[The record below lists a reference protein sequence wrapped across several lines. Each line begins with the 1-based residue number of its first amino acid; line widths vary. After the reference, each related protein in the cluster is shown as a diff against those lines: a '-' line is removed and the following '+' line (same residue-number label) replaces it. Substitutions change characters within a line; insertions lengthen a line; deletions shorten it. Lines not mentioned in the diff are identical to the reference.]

1 MKFKRTLSLILASLL
16 CGGTLISCTDNNEGG
31 TDTSNDSSSESVA
44 DTIDTA
50 GTEDTEEPYVY
61 TPVPENNALTIYV
74 DAAAAEG
81 GDGSESAPLQTISQ
95 AQAKIREIKSTE
107 GLPAGGITV
116 LFSNGS
122 HDIGDGIVFTEE
134 DSGTEECPITYASI
148 EEYGAAFSGGTTLNP
163 ADFVSLNDDEKA
175 RLSDDTA
182 KGAVVK
188 IDLIAYG
195 LTEAEWGNIGSAPY
209 DGLYIDDEKMTVAR
223 YPNNEW
229 LKLGKVT
236 VDGIGDTPVP
246 PVVSV
251 DDTTW
256 ERIGTWSDT
265 DSVWMHGYFYHD
277 WWDDFVQIPKI
288 DTEAK
293 SLTMSRTTPFG
304 ARSGQRYYFLNI
316 YEEIDAPGEFY
327 IDRSTGTL
335 YLYPTENFDSAKI
348 VLATNNANIISATD
362 VSYLTIKGFTVAE
375 SKKGGFSL
383 TGDHITVDNCKMYNI
398 LNTAISAV
406 GEDILIQ
413 NSELF
418 NLGQNGINVTGGNVD
433 ALIPSNNLIYN
444 NHIHHFSVVKRV
456 YTPAISLNGCGNVA
470 SHNEVHDTPHMAM
483 GWDGPQNIFEYNEV
497 YNANLETS
505 DCGAFYSGRTFGNY
519 GTIIRYN
526 YLHDI
531 GSDGADAHAIYW
543 DDDLSGQTAYGNVIV
558 NVSKNGFH
566 IGGGRDNVV
575 ENNLIVNWGGT
586 PILYDYRARD
596 AMLEGES
603 NWFYEWTVSMPNL
616 LMENQQ
622 KPAWV
627 NAFSG
632 FSDII
637 PYTPDYT
644 GDLDDPMLSCNP
656 ANNVIRL
663 NMCYLTRYGDESF
676 AIDRVVKSMANVIEL
691 NLIMWDEEHTQLP
704 NFESEGDPT
713 LSEDSYAYK
722 AGFEPIPFDKIGR
735 VH

>member
-1 MKFKRTLSLILASLL
+1 MKFKRTLSFILASLL

-251 DDTTW
+251 D
-256 ERIGTWSDT
+256 E
-265 DSVWMHGYFYHD
+265 
-277 WWDDFVQIPKI
+277 
-288 DTEAK
+288 
-293 SLTMSRTTPFG
+293 
-304 ARSGQRYYFLNI
+304 
-316 YEEIDAPGEFY
+316 
-327 IDRSTGTL
+327 
-335 YLYPTENFDSAKI
+335 
-348 VLATNNANIISATD
+348 
-362 VSYLTIKGFTVAE
+362 
-375 SKKGGFSL
+375 
-383 TGDHITVDNCKMYNI
+383 
-398 LNTAISAV
+398 
-406 GEDILIQ
+406 
-413 NSELF
+413 
-418 NLGQNGINVTGGNVD
+418 
-433 ALIPSNNLIYN
+433 
-444 NHIHHFSVVKRV
+444 
-456 YTPAISLNGCGNVA
+456 
-470 SHNEVHDTPHMAM
+470 
-483 GWDGPQNIFEYNEV
+483 
-497 YNANLETS
+497 
-505 DCGAFYSGRTFGNY
+505 
-519 GTIIRYN
+519 
-526 YLHDI
+526 
-531 GSDGADAHAIYW
+531 
-543 DDDLSGQTAYGNVIV
+543 
-558 NVSKNGFH
+558 
-566 IGGGRDNVV
+566 
-575 ENNLIVNWGGT
+575 
-586 PILYDYRARD
+586 
-596 AMLEGES
+596 
-603 NWFYEWTVSMPNL
+603 
-616 LMENQQ
+616 
-622 KPAWV
+622 
-627 NAFSG
+627 
-632 FSDII
+632 
-637 PYTPDYT
+637 
-644 GDLDDPMLSCNP
+644 
-656 ANNVIRL
+656 
-663 NMCYLTRYGDESF
+663 
-676 AIDRVVKSMANVIEL
+676 
-691 NLIMWDEEHTQLP
+691 
-704 NFESEGDPT
+704 
-713 LSEDSYAYK
+713 
-722 AGFEPIPFDKIGR
+722 IGR
-735 VH
+735 AHV